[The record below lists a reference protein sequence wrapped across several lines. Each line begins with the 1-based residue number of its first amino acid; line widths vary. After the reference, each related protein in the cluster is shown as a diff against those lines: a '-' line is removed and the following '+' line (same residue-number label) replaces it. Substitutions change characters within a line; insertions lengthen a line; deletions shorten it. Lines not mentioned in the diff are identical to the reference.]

1 MTFTHAEYSRRQ
13 RRREYA
19 CFVSALFWLVVRWI
33 AATLIGVALGSA
45 AAVLGFGVL
54 TVLGGAVALLI
65 GGMFVAASVLASNL
79 SVLSKHDPSAGTDR
93 DRVDSGLYRATL
105 LGFLGAG
112 VLVGSVNGTQ
122 STAIVAGVTG
132 AVAIALSLGAGP
144 AEQRRFW

>member
-1 MTFTHAEYSRRQ
+1 
-13 RRREYA
+13 
-19 CFVSALFWLVVRWI
+19 VSALFWLVVRWI

-93 DRVDSGLYRATL
+93 DPVAGPYRATL

-112 VLVGSVNGTQ
+112 VLAGSVNGTQ

>member
-1 MTFTHAEYSRRQ
+1 
-13 RRREYA
+13 
-19 CFVSALFWLVVRWI
+19 
-33 AATLIGVALGSA
+33 
-45 AAVLGFGVL
+45 
-54 TVLGGAVALLI
+54 VLGGAVALLL

-93 DRVDSGLYRATL
+93 DPVAGLYRATL

-132 AVAIALSLGAGP
+132 AVAIALSLRAGP